1 MRITD
6 ADPSKIISPLAPVL
20 RGFLQSPAFAAPNRA
35 EEIRELVAK
44 HRIRLEVNDREVST
58 DFTVKKDRRIRTS
71 LRGLEHLWG
80 SLHAYLLLFDLAKAN
95 PGQVM
100 DLLSSPGGQVAR
112 EFLIWAF
119 GDPSVPWP
127 QDLPRPSDTT
137 NRMVVA
143 TNSLFLLSCGFILL
157 HEIGHVVLRHLKQ
170 SATNPETK
178 IRREYAADDWAAEF
192 IVRGTDAAELQPRLT
207 AIAATLGLIGG
218 LELYGGPDDV
228 RDHPFPPDRILHFL
242 QNHVIP
248 NTGDQGTI
256 SGCLLAAGVP
266 IQAHLLKKGV
276 GTMQPYQTFEEF
288 FAAAKRLYPS

>member
-58 DFTVKKDRRIRTS
+58 DFTVKKDR
-71 LRGLEHLWG
+71 
-80 SLHAYLLLFDLAKAN
+80 LLFDLAKAN